1 MTKDQIENSIS
12 QIEQSAERTT
22 SKLALLDLLTHA
34 EPSVRAYGRLL
45 STSTLSEF
53 EKWVKAE
60 IDRDI
65 RPVDLAL
72 ASQQFVGTLIINVI
86 RHCALE
92 DRESTALE
100 AYLRTL
106 TKGLSDAQIITVNP
120 GDFGV

>member
-1 MTKDQIENSIS
+1 MTA
-12 QIEQSAERTT
+12 EQQP
-22 SKLALLDLLTHA
+22 KLALLDLLTHA

-45 STSTLSEF
+45 STSSLAEF
-53 EKWVKAE
+53 EKWIKAE

-65 RPVDLAL
+65 RPVDLVR

-86 RHCALE
+86 RHCAFE

-106 TKGLSDAQIITVNP
+106 TKGLSDAQVITVNP